1 MSYENPPGDGGRGP
15 RLAVA
20 EPAGRRSRT
29 LITTLVILGV
39 LLLAFVIVTGF
50 WTDLLWYESVDAQ
63 SVFSTTLM
71 TRVGLLIVFGMLM
84 AGIVGLNMW
93 LAYRFRPIFPTMSPE
108 QASLER
114 YRQALAPVRRFLFIT
129 VPAFLGLLAGVSAS
143 AEWQTWLEWRN
154 STEFGV
160 TDPQFG
166 MDVSFYVFTLPFL
179 RFVLG
184 FLTAAVVLAF
194 IASVVV
200 HYLYSGIRMQPADDR
215 FSRAAQVHLG
225 ILAGVFV
232 LLRGVGYW
240 LDRFELSLST
250 DDFVPGVTYKDVNAL
265 IPGLTILA
273 IISVVCALLF
283 FVSAFRDG
291 FTLAITG
298 FVLLL
303 GSAIIVGSIYPMFV
317 QNFQVKPTELDRER
331 PYIQRNIDAT
341 RASFGLDS
349 VVVTPYEATDSPTDA
364 AIAASKGTIENI
376 RLLDPAVVSPTFNKL
391 QGIRSNYRFPD
402 SLDVDR
408 YDIND
413 RRRGTIIAA
422 RELYLAG
429 LPDSQRNWANNHAY
443 YTHGFGVV
451 AAYDNTVSAGGQP
464 AFFESDLPPVGSLDI
479 QQPRIYYGEYSPDYS
494 IVGAPDGAQPVELDY
509 PDDNAPDG
517 QAVYTYTGK
526 GGVPIGNPINKLLFA
541 AKYQDTNILLSDLV
555 NEESKILEVRDP
567 RDRVEK
573 VAPWLTV
580 DGDPYPVVADGRV
593 VWMVDAYT
601 TTDRYP
607 NATSTSLADATTDAL
622 SQRAS
627 NLTTQPRTQINYIR
641 NAVKATVDAYD
652 GTVTLYEWDQQDPL
666 LQTWMKIF
674 PNIVQPRESIPQA
687 ILDHVRYP
695 EDIFKVQRAIFAKYH
710 VTSPD
715 VFFSGQDFWN
725 VPNDPTRTTTTA
737 SQPPYYLQVQLP
749 GNPEPV
755 FSLTTT
761 YAPQR
766 RDTLAAF
773 MGVNSEPGPNY
784 GQMRVLQLPSQTT
797 IPGPKQVQNNFE
809 SDPTVAS
816 QLSLL
821 RRGGSDVELGNLLS
835 LPVAGGVLYVEP
847 VYVRATSGE
856 GFPLLQKVLVGYGSK
871 VAMRDTLAQA
881 LTDVFEGAP
890 VTPPDNGNGN
900 GNGNGGEP
908 TPTPSPG
915 GSAEQ
920 RLAQAI
926 SDAQK
931 AYLAGQEAL
940 KVQDW
945 VAYGEAQKALN
956 DALDAAAA
964 ASVELGIATPV
975 APSPSATPSA
985 SPSPGSSA

>member
-1 MSYENPPGDGGRGP
+1 
-15 RLAVA
+15 
-20 EPAGRRSRT
+20 
-29 LITTLVILGV
+29 
-39 LLLAFVIVTGF
+39 
-50 WTDLLWYESVDAQ
+50 
-63 SVFSTTLM
+63 
-71 TRVGLLIVFGMLM
+71 
-84 AGIVGLNMW
+84 
-93 LAYRFRPIFPTMSPE
+93 
-108 QASLER
+108 
-114 YRQALAPVRRFLFIT
+114 
-129 VPAFLGLLAGVSAS
+129 
-143 AEWQTWLEWRN
+143 
-154 STEFGV
+154 
-160 TDPQFG
+160 
-166 MDVSFYVFTLPFL
+166 
-179 RFVLG
+179 
-184 FLTAAVVLAF
+184 
-194 IASVVV
+194 
-200 HYLYSGIRMQPADDR
+200 
-215 FSRAAQVHLG
+215 
-225 ILAGVFV
+225 
-232 LLRGVGYW
+232 
-240 LDRFELSLST
+240 
-250 DDFVPGVTYKDVNAL
+250 
-265 IPGLTILA
+265 
-273 IISVVCALLF
+273 
-283 FVSAFRDG
+283 
-291 FTLAITG
+291 
-298 FVLLL
+298 
-303 GSAIIVGSIYPMFV
+303 
-317 QNFQVKPTELDRER
+317 
-331 PYIQRNIDAT
+331 
-341 RASFGLDS
+341 
-349 VVVTPYEATDSPTDA
+349 
-364 AIAASKGTIENI
+364 
-376 RLLDPAVVSPTFNKL
+376 
-391 QGIRSNYRFPD
+391 
-402 SLDVDR
+402 
-408 YDIND
+408 
-413 RRRGTIIAA
+413 
-422 RELYLAG
+422 
-429 LPDSQRNWANNHAY
+429 
-443 YTHGFGVV
+443 
-451 AAYDNTVSAGGQP
+451 
-464 AFFESDLPPVGSLDI
+464 
-479 QQPRIYYGEYSPDYS
+479 
-494 IVGAPDGAQPVELDY
+494 
-509 PDDNAPDG
+509 
-517 QAVYTYTGK
+517 
-526 GGVPIGNPINKLLFA
+526 
-541 AKYQDTNILLSDLV
+541 
-555 NEESKILEVRDP
+555 
-567 RDRVEK
+567 
-573 VAPWLTV
+573 
-580 DGDPYPVVADGRV
+580 
-593 VWMVDAYT
+593 
-601 TTDRYP
+601 
-607 NATSTSLADATTDAL
+607 
-622 SQRAS
+622 
-627 NLTTQPRTQINYIR
+627 
-641 NAVKATVDAYD
+641 
-652 GTVTLYEWDQQDPL
+652 
-666 LQTWMKIF
+666 
-674 PNIVQPRESIPQA
+674 
-687 ILDHVRYP
+687 
-695 EDIFKVQRAIFAKYH
+695 

-900 GNGNGGEP
+900 GNGGEP

>member
-15 RLAVA
+15 RLVVA

-39 LLLAFVIVTGF
+39 LLLAFVILTGF
-50 WTDLLWYESVDAQ
+50 WTDLLWYQSVDAQ

-84 AGIVGLNMW
+84 GAIVGLNMW
-93 LAYRFRPIFPTMSPE
+93 LAYRFRPVFPTMSPE

-114 YRQALAPVRRFLFIT
+114 YRQALAPVRRFLFIA
-129 VPAFLGLLAGVSAS
+129 VPGFLGLLAGVSAS

-154 STEFGV
+154 ATDFGQ

-166 MDVSFYVFTLPFL
+166 LDISFYVFTLPFL

-194 IASVVV
+194 LASLVV
-200 HYLYSGIRMQPADDR
+200 HYLYSGIRLQPADDR

-232 LLRGVGYW
+232 LLRGVGFW
-240 LDRFELSLST
+240 LDRYELSLST
-250 DDFVPGVTYKDVNAL
+250 DDFVPGITYKDVNAL
-265 IPGLTILA
+265 LPGLTILA

-283 FVSAFRDG
+283 FASAFRDG

-303 GSAIIVGSIYPMFV
+303 GSSIIIGSIYPAFV

-341 RASFGLDS
+341 RAAYGLDN
-349 VVVTPYEATDSPTDA
+349 VVVTPYAATDTPSDA
-364 AIAASKGTIENI
+364 AIEASKGTIDNI
-376 RLLDPAVVSPTFNKL
+376 RLLDPAIVSPTFNKL

-408 YDIND
+408 YEIND
-413 RRRGTIIAA
+413 ERRGAIIAV

-429 LPDSQRNWANNHAY
+429 LPDSQRNWANNHIF

-451 AAYDNTVSAGGQP
+451 AAYDNTANAGGSP
-464 AFFESDLPPVGSLDI
+464 AFFESDLPPVGELDVN
-479 QQPRIYYGEYSPDYS
+479 QPRIYYGEYAPDYS
-494 IVGAPDGAQPVELDY
+494 IVGAPEGAAPRELDY

-517 QAVYTYTGK
+517 QAVYTYTGA
-526 GGVPIGNPINKLLFA
+526 GGIPIGNPLNKVLFA

-555 NEESKILEVRDP
+555 NDESKILEVRDP

-593 VWMVDAYT
+593 LWMVDAYT
-601 TTDRYP
+601 TTNRYP
-607 NATSTSLADATTDAL
+607 NASSTSLADATTDAL

-652 GTVTLYEWDQQDPL
+652 GTVTLYEWDTTDPL
-666 LQTWMKIF
+666 LKTWMKVF
-674 PNIVQPRESIPQA
+674 PNQVQPRASMPQA
-687 ILDHVRYP
+687 VLDHVRYP
-695 EDIFKVQRAIFAKYH
+695 EDIFKVQRAIFARYH
-710 VTSPD
+710 VTAPD

-725 VPNDPTRTTTTA
+725 VPNDPTRTTTSVA
-737 SQPPYYLQVQLP
+737 QPPYYLQVQLP
-749 GNPEPV
+749 GSPEPV

-773 MGVNSEPGPNY
+773 MGVNSEPGPDY
-784 GQMRVLQLPSQTT
+784 GTIRVLQLPSQTT

-821 RRGGSDVELGNLLS
+821 RRGGSDVDLGNLLS

-871 VAMRDTLAQA
+871 VAMRDTLQQA
-881 LTDVFEGAP
+881 LSDVFDGVP

-900 GNGNGGEP
+900 ETP
-908 TPTPSPG
+908 TPTPTPTPG
-915 GSAEQ
+915 EGTAEQ

-926 SDAQK
+926 SDAQV
-931 AYLAGQEAL
+931 AYAAGQEAL

-945 VAYGEAQKALN
+945 VAYGQAQTDLQA
-956 DALDAAAA
+956 ALDAAAA

-975 APSPSATPSA
+975 TPSPDATPSATPSPGA
-985 SPSPGSSA
+985 SA